1 MQRRTILQSL
11 AAMPLLAAPG
21 ILRAQEFTQPLRL
34 VVPFNPGGT
43 SDILARLIAPSL
55 SQKIGQS
62 VVVENRAGAGGNIG
76 ADLVAKSRPD
86 GHASVLLDISVLATN
101 PHLFPRLPFDSLRDL
116 APVQMVVY
124 APYILAVNNELPV
137 RNAQELAA
145 YAKANP
151 GKLNAAN
158 SGTGTLSHLVAASL
172 ANGWGGE
179 VVHVPYRGGAPALT
193 SLVTNE
199 ANFTVAGAT
208 QSQTFVVNNQM
219 RGIAVTGTK
228 RLPALPNLP
237 TFHEL
242 GWPEPDSGTWQGIL
256 TQGNTPAPTIARLE
270 REIAQVLAEPNI
282 VQRIAEIGGEVRPE
296 GAASFRRI
304 LAEQTESYGRIIRA
318 NNIRIE

>member
-11 AAMPLLAAPG
+11 AAAPLLATPA
-21 ILRAQEFTQPLRL
+21 IVRAQDFTQPVRII
-34 VVPFNPGGT
+34 VPFAPGGT

-55 SQKIGQS
+55 TRYIGQS

-86 GHASVLLDISVLATN
+86 GHNMVLLDISVLATN

-124 APYILAVNNELPV
+124 APYILAVNNDLPV
-137 RNAQELAA
+137 RDAAELAA

-172 ANGWGGE
+172 SAAWGGD

-228 RLPALPNLP
+228 RLAAAPNLP
-237 TFHEL
+237 TFQEL
-242 GWPEPDSGTWQGIL
+242 GWPEPQSGTWQGL
-256 TQGNTPAPTIARLE
+256 LAQGNTPPAMIARLE
-270 REIAQVLAEPNI
+270 GELAKVLAEPNI
-282 VQRIAEIGGEVRPE
+282 IQRIAEIGGEVRPE

-304 LAEQTESYGRIIRA
+304 LTEQTESYGRIIRTH
-318 NNIRIE
+318 NIRIE

>member
-1 MQRRTILQSL
+1 MNRRTILQ
-11 AAMPLLAAPG
+11 AAAAAPLLATPG
-21 ILRAQEFTQPLRL
+21 LLRAQDFTQPLRL
-34 VVPFNPGGT
+34 VVPFAPGGT
-43 SDILARLIAPSL
+43 SDILARLVAPSL
-55 SQKIGQS
+55 SQRLGQS

-86 GHASVLLDISVLATN
+86 GHSMVLLDISVLATN

-124 APYILAVNNELPV
+124 APYILAVNNQLPV
-137 RNAQELAA
+137 QNAQELAA

-151 GKLNAAN
+151 GKLNAGN

-172 ANGWGGE
+172 SNAWGGA
-179 VVHVPYRGGAPALT
+179 VTHVPYRGGAPALT
-193 SLVTNE
+193 ALVTNE

-208 QSQTFVVNNQM
+208 QSQNFVVNNQM

-228 RLPALPNLP
+228 RLAALPNLP

-270 REIAQVLAEPNI
+270 REIAQVLTEPNI
-282 VQRIAEIGGEVRPE
+282 VQRIGEIGGEVRAE
-296 GAASFRRI
+296 GAATFRRI

-318 NNIRIE
+318 NDIRLE